1 MNFIKGHLRFLPL
14 LLFLLGSTAIG
25 LGGCATNSPSAIV
38 PPPTLLAM
46 TVRLCDSAV
55 PGCVATTNF
64 SLASMRDLNVNVDWQ
79 NVSGG
84 THTQQLAVLLPNGV
98 VYQTISHGFGV
109 PEGNLGSPT
118 VSDVMPVAGTFISQ
132 RELTGEWTVQVLL
145 DGAMAG
151 SEKFVLEP

>member
-1 MNFIKGHLRFLPL
+1 MNFMKRDRRLPSFL
-14 LLFLLGSTAIG
+14 LLVLGSTTIG

-38 PPPTLLAM
+38 SPPALLSM

-55 PGCVATTNF
+55 LGCVATTNF
-64 SLASMRDLNVNVDWQ
+64 SLGSIRDLNVNVDWQ

-109 PEGNLGSPT
+109 PEGSLGSPT
-118 VSDVMPVAGTFISQ
+118 ISDAMPVAGTFISQ

-145 DGAMAG
+145 DGAVAG